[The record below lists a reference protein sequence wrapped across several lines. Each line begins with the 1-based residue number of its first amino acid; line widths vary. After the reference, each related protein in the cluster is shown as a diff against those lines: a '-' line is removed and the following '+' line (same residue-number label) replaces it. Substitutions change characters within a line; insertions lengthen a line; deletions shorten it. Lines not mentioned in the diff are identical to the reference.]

1 MKSTP
6 TNSTGRLSRI
16 CLITFAVIGMTTQV
30 SCGKRDSWLPF
41 GDQKSACEKAYDSLE
56 SQFQDLKASVTGGT
70 TSADRAAFWQAT
82 AALFIVLSGFAL
94 VGGAALGSRAR
105 RERERF
111 QDQQASSTTGI
122 TEADRQPPVSPG
134 EVTA

>member
-1 MKSTP
+1 MKHHLKRT
-6 TNSTGRLSRI
+6 
-16 CLITFAVIGMTTQV
+16 LIALLTAVLLLVTA

-41 GDQKSACEKAYDSLE
+41 GEKKSSCEKAYETLE
-56 SQFQDLKASVTGGT
+56 SQFKDLKATVTGGK

-105 RERERF
+105 RDRERF
-111 QDQQASSTTGI
+111 RQSSI
-122 TEADRQPPVSPG
+122 TEGQVIDNPEEFTV
-134 EVTA
+134 